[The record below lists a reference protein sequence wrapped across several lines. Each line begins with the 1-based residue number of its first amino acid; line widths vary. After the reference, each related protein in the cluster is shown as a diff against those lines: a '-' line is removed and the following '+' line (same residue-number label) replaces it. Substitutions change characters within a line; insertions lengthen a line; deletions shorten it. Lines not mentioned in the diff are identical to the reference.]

1 MVDSSAETSA
11 IVISLKEISDRKKRR
26 RNAMSLMYFQD
37 SLDSTSKQAQRP
49 NQLFSNQILDSG
61 GTLNDGR
68 L

>member
-1 MVDSSAETSA
+1 
-11 IVISLKEISDRKKRR
+11 
-26 RNAMSLMYFQD
+26 MSLMYFQD